1 MGDAKVA
8 NPSRGRM
15 RRKEYNGGMIL
26 PSLLALCGAVAID
39 SNVVANPGFESDT
52 LGWSSLWARSPDSA
66 KASMVLAGCHGGSK
80 CREVRH
86 QGAQD
91 WTLFPSVRQ
100 PVRAGELWQWSAWVK
115 VGYLEGDVSVSVV
128 TRDSSGT
135 VQAWSAA
142 SVGVVGSD
150 TLWQK
155 VAARLVVPSG
165 IATIQPRIVGNG
177 VVRAVFDDVDLRL
190 VEPAVQIA
198 RLPVLSNDSLRVSVD
213 PLDLSIWMRDSIT
226 GDTVRFGAVAGLRV
240 DSVSWRGDT
249 AVIRCR
255 ELSTNDPTTVHT
267 WLRGGSL
274 RISLHSDSARRMP
287 SRFAFPGVPS
297 VRTGQFLIIP
307 RGTGIV
313 WPVDARTG
321 PWSQTT
327 ADFSQWQ
334 VSQAI
339 SGATDGRTGFV
350 LSMDQPWGWSQSAQ
364 RGNDGLLHPR
374 TFIEPAKGVWAR
386 GRSLVVAPLR
396 GGGFAEMARRHRQRQ
411 IELDRFR
418 TWSEKAELNPK
429 IERMRGA
436 VDFWVQGS
444 WGRIRSSTFDTLRA
458 LGMERALVSLGGTDS
473 VLFDSLDAKGWL
485 TTVYENYADA
495 YPGEREPKD
504 ALYPDGIIQ
513 LADGSMMKG
522 WLATNPDGSPSQA
535 WEICSAT
542 HPKLARDALE
552 LERKKVRRNARFVD
566 VELAI
571 GLQECFSSRHPVDRG
586 QDAAFRDAALA
597 VVHDTYRLVTGSE
610 QARDFAF
617 SHVDWG
623 EGPMSIASVKN
634 AGYDWS
640 TPEPPES
647 LMDSLSMDPAI
658 RVPLLPLASHDGFA
672 PTWYTGDGQS
682 KVPLRWDDKDAWNA
696 LYATMPLIMPQGRR
710 MWDSLRTRYLRSI
723 NLLSAIHGRLGFAKM
738 TDFQFLS
745 TDRKVQRTR
754 FEAGWTVEANFDGV
768 DRSEGTQPLPPK
780 GFLATDGRERIERT
794 RANGQMLSI
803 VRLSDRWFVDPEG
816 NREVELDGV
825 STKGPVLLRREGDSI
840 LHVTL
845 VGDQSEIALAP
856 AALPW
861 PSTFTSVQRE
871 FDGAAVAMQPDANG
885 RIVLSRAA
893 GGSFFRLKGHVSRLR
908 PQQASPASRG
918 RLFAR
923 GSRWVL
929 QWNALART
937 DLRWTRIDARG
948 RIQDRWEGALEAGS
962 RTWTLPSGH
971 GPGWVLVEGEG
982 RREEF
987 RLAW

>member
-1 MGDAKVA
+1 MFASFLV
-8 NPSRGRM
+8 
-15 RRKEYNGGMIL
+15 
-26 PSLLALCGAVAID
+26 SLFTAVAID

-52 LGWSSLWARSPDSA
+52 LGWNSLWARSPDSA
-66 KASMVLAGCHGGSK
+66 RAYMVQSGCHGGAK
-80 CREVRH
+80 CREVSH

-91 WTLFPSVRQ
+91 WTLYPSVRQ
-100 PVRAGELWQWSAWVK
+100 PVLAGELWQWSVWAK
-115 VGYLEGDVSVSVV
+115 VGSLKGEVAASVV
-128 TRDSSGT
+128 TRDSAGN
-135 VQAWSAA
+135 VQAWSAFPA
-142 SVGVVGSD
+142 GALGSD
-150 TLWQK
+150 TLWRK
-155 VAARLVVPSG
+155 VVARFVVPTG
-165 IATIQPRIVGNG
+165 IASIQPRIVGSG
-177 VVRAVFDDVDLRL
+177 VARVAFDDVDLRL
-190 VEPAVQIA
+190 VEPAVRIA
-198 RLPVLSNDSLRVSVD
+198 RPPVLANDSLRVSVD
-213 PLDLSIWMRDSIT
+213 PLDLSLWMRDSLT

-240 DSVSWRGDT
+240 DSVVWQADT
-249 AVIRCR
+249 VRIRCR
-255 ELSTNDPTTVHT
+255 ELSTNDAITVSA

-274 RISLHSDSARRMP
+274 RFSLQADSAHP
-287 SRFAFPGVPS
+287 LAARFAFPGVPS
-297 VRTGQFLIIP
+297 VRRGQFLISP

-313 WPVDARTG
+313 WPVDAPTS
-321 PWSQTT
+321 PWSQTS
-327 ADFSQWQ
+327 ANFSQWQ

-339 SGATDGRTGFV
+339 AGATDGRTGFV
-350 LSMDQPWGWSQSAQ
+350 VSMDQPWGWSQSAQ
-364 RGNDGLLHPR
+364 RGADGLLHPR

-386 GRSLVVAPLR
+386 ERSLVVAPVR
-396 GGGFAEMARRHRQRQ
+396 GGGFAEMAKRHRQRQ
-411 IELDRFR
+411 VELGRFR
-418 TWSEKAELNPK
+418 TWSEKAVINPK

-458 LGMERALVSLGGTDS
+458 LGMERALVSLGGSDS
-473 VLFDSLDAKGWL
+473 TLFDSLDAKGWL

-571 GLQECFSSRHPVDRG
+571 GLQECFSPRHPVDRG
-586 QDAAFRDAALA
+586 QDAAFRDAALS
-597 VVHDTYRLVTGSE
+597 VVHDTFRLVTGSE

-623 EGPMSIASVKN
+623 EGPMSIASVAN

-640 TPEPPES
+640 TPEPPEP
-647 LMDSLSMDPAI
+647 LMDSLSMDPSI

-682 KVPLRWDDKDAWNA
+682 KVPQRWDDKDAWNA

-710 MWDSLRTRYLRSI
+710 MWDSLRIRYLRSI
-723 NLLSAIHGRLGFAKM
+723 NLLSAIHGRMGFAKM

-745 TDRKVQRTR
+745 ADRKVQRTS

-768 DRSEGTQPLPPK
+768 DRTEGSQTLPPK
-780 GFLATDGRERIERT
+780 GFIATDGRERIERT
-794 RANGQMLSI
+794 RKNGQILSS
-803 VRLSDRWFVDPEG
+803 VRLSDRWYVDPEG
-816 NREVELDGV
+816 SRVEIDGV
-825 STKGPVLLRREGDSI
+825 STAGPVLLRREGDSI
-840 LHVTL
+840 LQVTL
-845 VGDQSEIALAP
+845 VGDQSEIVLDP

-861 PSTFTSVQRE
+861 PATFTSAQRE
-871 FDGAAVAMQPDANG
+871 FDGAPIAMTADAAG
-885 RIVLSRAA
+885 RIVLSKAA
-893 GGSFFRLKGHVSRLR
+893 GGSFFRLKGHLSQLR
-908 PQQASPASRG
+908 FPAASPAPRG

-923 GSRWVL
+923 GRHWVL
-929 QWNALART
+929 QWNAPART
-937 DLRWTRIDARG
+937 NLRWTRIDARG
-948 RIQDRWEGALEAGS
+948 RIQERWEGALEAGA
-962 RTWTLPSGH
+962 RTWVLPSGR

-982 RREEF
+982 RRERF